1 MSDALYIS
9 PDLSIPMAEIELSA
23 IRASGPGGQHVNKT
37 SSAIQLRF
45 YIPSSSLSESQKSRL
60 FAFSDSHISENGMVV
75 IKAQS
80 QRSQHRNRQEA
91 LDRFKGVLKRAFKP
105 KVKRKR
111 TRPSYGAIR
120 RGVKANKINS
130 EKKVF
135 RGKIDPND
143 F

>member
-1 MSDALYIS
+1 
-9 PDLSIPMAEIELSA
+9 MAEIELSA
-23 IRASGPGGQHVNKT
+23 IRASGPGGQHVNKA

-60 FAFSDSHISENGMVV
+60 FSFSDHHISENGMIV

-80 QRSQHRNRQEA
+80 QRSQHRNRQDA
-91 LDRFKGVLKRAFKP
+91 LDRFKKLLKRAFKP
-105 KVKRKR
+105 KVKRKK
-111 TRPSYGAIR
+111 TRPSHGAIR
-120 RGVKANKINS
+120 RRIKSNKINS
-130 EKKVF
+130 EKKAF